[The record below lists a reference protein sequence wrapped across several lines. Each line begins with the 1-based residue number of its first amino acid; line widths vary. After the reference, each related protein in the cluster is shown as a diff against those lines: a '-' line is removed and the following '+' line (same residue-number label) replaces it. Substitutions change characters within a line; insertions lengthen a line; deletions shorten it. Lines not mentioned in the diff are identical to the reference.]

1 MNIRMF
7 AGIFSGANS
16 YLVDDGEKTA
26 FIVDAGEYSAPLAT
40 AVRDE
45 DLRVAW
51 LILTHGH
58 GDHIGGAERYLREFA
73 GCRLAAGADELPV
86 LTDPSKNYSGAIAGR
101 PISLVPQ
108 VLLKDGDAL
117 TAGKLTLRILAT
129 PGHSPGGI
137 CVLAEDALFCGDT
150 LFAGSIG
157 RTDLF
162 GGSTETLLASISRK
176 LFTLPDETRVY
187 PGHMGESTIGFEK
200 KNNPFFG

>member
-1 MNIRMF
+1 MF

-16 YLVDDGEKTA
+16 YLADDGAGTA
-26 FIVDAGEYSAPLAT
+26 FIVDAGEYSAPLAI
-40 AVRDE
+40 AVKE
-45 DLRVAW
+45 GGLRVAW

-58 GDHIGGAERYLREFA
+58 GDHIGGAERYLREFE
-73 GCRLAAGADELPV
+73 GCKLAAGEDELPV
-86 LTDPSKNYSGAIAGR
+86 LTDPNKNYSAAIAGR
-101 PISLVPQ
+101 PISLTPQ

-117 TAGKLTLRILAT
+117 AAGKLTLKILAT

-137 CVLAEDALFCGDT
+137 CVLAEDALFSGDT

-162 GGSTETLLASISRK
+162 GGSTETLLASVRRK
-176 LFTLPDETRVY
+176 LFTLPDETRLY

-200 KNNPFFG
+200 QNNPFF

>member
-1 MNIRMF
+1 MNIRTF
-7 AGIFSGANS
+7 AGIFSGANT
-16 YLVDDGEKTA
+16 YLVDDGAKTA
-26 FIVDAGEYSAPLAT
+26 FIVDAGEYDAPLAA
-40 AVRDE
+40 AVKDE
-45 DLRVAW
+45 GLCVAW

-58 GDHIGGAERYLREFA
+58 GDHIGGAERYLREFE
-73 GCRLAAGADELPV
+73 GCKLAAGEAELPV
-86 LTDPSKNYSGAIAGR
+86 LTDPKKNYSDAIAGR
-101 PISLVPQ
+101 PISLTPQ
-108 VLLKDGDAL
+108 VLLKDGDEL
-117 TAGKLTLRILAT
+117 TAGKLTLRILST

-162 GGSTETLLASISRK
+162 GGSMELLLASIRRK

-200 KNNPFFG
+200 QNNPFF